1 MLSEDAAAVRSSSRL
16 TAVDFDAQVHLVLC
30 EELKMLYVALTRARK
45 RAFLF
50 DSSLERRAPLFDYLA
65 ALGVAEQGLERQ
77 LSATA
82 RKQPKNSVADWQQ
95 RAANFEQNKLWT
107 KAEECFLRAGETAR
121 ALHAGGHRLA
131 AEVKDAQGK
140 VAKAMKLGDLRDPST
155 AYGPLINE
163 AALQKVTEHC
173 RSALAAGAELLGGGN
188 VHEGLTFQ
196 PTVFFEPPRT
206 SSVWTEETFGPVT
219 SVVAVE
225 NLDEAI
231 AVANES
237 EYGLSAAILS
247 DNLTQAV
254 AAARRIRCGS
264 VHIGTHSFQ
273 SDTMAPIGGFGLSSL
288 GRSGGKYSAEHFTEL
303 KWISINNT

>member
-1 MLSEDAAAVRSSSRL
+1 MTPPQVVTGLGRQVGEPLVAHPKVGGITFTGSTTVGRKIAAIASERMARVHMELGGKNPVVVLRDADVHAAAKLIALGAFTHAGQICMSSSRIIAEKCIARPL
-16 TAVDFDAQVHLVLC
+16 A
-30 EELKMLYVALTRARK
+30 EALA
-45 RAFLF
+45 
-50 DSSLERRAPLFDYLA
+50 S
-65 ALGVAEQGLERQ
+65 
-77 LSATA
+77 
-82 RKQPKNSVADWQQ
+82 
-95 RAANFEQNKLWT
+95 
-107 KAEECFLRAGETAR
+107 
-121 ALHAGGHRLA
+121 
-131 AEVKDAQGK
+131 

-173 RSALAAGAELLGGGN
+173 RSALAAGAELLAGGN